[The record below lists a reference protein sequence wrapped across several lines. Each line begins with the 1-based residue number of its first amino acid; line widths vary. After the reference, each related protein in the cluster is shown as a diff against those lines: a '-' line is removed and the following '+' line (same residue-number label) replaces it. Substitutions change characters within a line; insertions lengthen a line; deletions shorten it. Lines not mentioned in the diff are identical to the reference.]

1 MNALRIVCGRSDGVY
16 CSARTCTLPTER
28 YRGNPVQ
35 GCKCGRRQGRMWQDV
50 AQTSCSIIIQHVA
63 VVKTAPG
70 ILSHPT
76 GQTEDETG
84 KSKEAGVI

>member
-1 MNALRIVCGRSDGVY
+1 
-16 CSARTCTLPTER
+16 
-28 YRGNPVQ
+28 
-35 GCKCGRRQGRMWQDV
+35 MWQDV